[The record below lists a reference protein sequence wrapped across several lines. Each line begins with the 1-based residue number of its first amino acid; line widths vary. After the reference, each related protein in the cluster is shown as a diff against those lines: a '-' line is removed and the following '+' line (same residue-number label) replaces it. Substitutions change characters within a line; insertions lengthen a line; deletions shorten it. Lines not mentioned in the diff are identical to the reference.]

1 MKYFH
6 ADLGTLNAGATVTV
20 ELTGNACNVALVD
33 TANLARYRR
42 GDSFRHVG
50 GHYRRPRWCC
60 ASRGMAASGTSSR
73 TSVAEPVGSAHE
85 SASGHDRPESAHPVT
100 VFIP

>member
-33 TANLARYRR
+33 TTNLTRYRR

-50 GHYRRPRWCC
+50 GHYRQSPVLLRVPRYGHWHVV
-60 ASRGMAASGTSSR
+60 ADLGGRAGRLGAR
-73 TSVAEPVGSAHE
+73 VSVRS
-85 SASGHDRPESAHPVT
+85 
-100 VFIP
+100 